1 MILHLITDTLLT
13 LNCLW
18 MERAVVNIRGRPSC
32 ILHVALLNSGFCE
45 IRMEVAGNSAQC
57 WTPSQVVMTTG
68 PVFESCYSC
77 ISYATDIFELN
88 TLLLF
93 FSFHILK
100 ASSRCSLLTFNRLL
114 KLRHSEIKT
123 YADTLNIYC
132 TSLHLSSPVSKLS
145 WA

>member
-57 WTPSQVVMTTG
+57 WTLSHKVVMTTG

-77 ISYATDIFELN
+77 ISYATDIFERKA
-88 TLLLF
+88 LLLF

-100 ASSRCSLLTFNRLL
+100 AGSRCSLLTFNRPL
-114 KLRHSEIKT
+114 KLRHSEIKS

-132 TSLHLSSPVSKLS
+132 TSLHPSSPVEPS
-145 WA
+145 